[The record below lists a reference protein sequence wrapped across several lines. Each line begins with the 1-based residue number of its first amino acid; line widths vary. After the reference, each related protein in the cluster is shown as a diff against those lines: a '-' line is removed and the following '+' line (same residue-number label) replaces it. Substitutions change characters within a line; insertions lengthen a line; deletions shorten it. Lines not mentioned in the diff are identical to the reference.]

1 MWKYSISWPVR
12 RGVEVAS
19 GADGQPARAA
29 DVSGMHDAGAHPILV
44 ARQVLLDGQLVDAV
58 LPVGVLGRI
67 LGGADDGATPVR
79 PDAAGMNDV

>member
-1 MWKYSISWPVR
+1 MTMWKYSISWPVR

-58 LPVGVLGRI
+58 LPVGCLGASSVVRTMA
-67 LGGADDGATPVR
+67 LRPYDQTLPV
-79 PDAAGMNDV
+79 